1 MKTITL
7 GAVKVQV
14 FPWGA
19 CTVFAPSIADR
30 NYETLEEMAEAEGL
44 SIQAVRN
51 LLALCVD

>member
-7 GAVKVQV
+7 GAVKIQV
-14 FPWGA
+14 FPSGA
-19 CTVFAPSIADR
+19 CLVEDR

>member
-7 GAVKVQV
+7 GTVKVQV

-19 CTVFAPSIADR
+19 CTVFAPLVADR
-30 NYETLEEMAEAEGL
+30 NYETLEEMAEVEGL